1 MPGFARSDWTAGQE
15 ATHSQEE
22 FMAAGPNKV
31 QSTAIPKV
39 VEKPKA
45 GKKTESFELGV
56 EELEQ
61 RIAPTRPPD

>member
-1 MPGFARSDWTAGQE
+1 
-15 ATHSQEE
+15 
-22 FMAAGPNKV
+22 MAAGPNKV